1 MVHRVGLV
9 KKLVLSV
16 LVEQLQPLAAIAFI
30 PLPWHKVELHLT
42 QVAQVT

>member
-1 MVHRVGLV
+1 MEHKVGLV
-9 KKLVLSV
+9 KKLVFWV
-16 LVEQLQPLAAIAFI
+16 LVEQSLPLVDIAFI